1 MEHLV
6 INLTSL
12 TCYLVCALNIP
23 YMLFSMCIQKK
34 VLCLKKEKDKHKNT
48 THGVEQYQE
57 LFHMLPAN

>member
-12 TCYLVCALNIP
+12 TCSLVCA
-23 YMLFSMCIQKK
+23 SKEVCSE
-34 VLCLKKEKDKHKNT
+34 KEKDKHKNT
-48 THGVEQYQE
+48 THGVEQYKE

>member
-12 TCYLVCALNIP
+12 TCYLVCA
-23 YMLFSMCIQKK
+23 SKK
-34 VLCLKKEKDKHKNT
+34 VCLKKEKDRHKNT

-57 LFHMLPAN
+57 LSHMLPAN

>member
-12 TCYLVCALNIP
+12 TCSLVCA
-23 YMLFSMCIQKK
+23 SKQE
-34 VLCLKKEKDKHKNT
+34 CLKKEKDRHKNT

-57 LFHMLPAN
+57 LLHMLPAN